1 MVSPSSAAA
10 LRPGLSVQA
19 AELARALRNL
29 PEDVKK
35 YKTIAAFE
43 EQAKEFLDRC
53 AAGAWRLPWR
63 CARRSRVQARMPGS
77 GMARHCWQMAQRRA
91 CAGAGVVLEDSTE
104 EASQAGSRE
113 AELVMAH

>member
-1 MVSPSSAAA
+1 M
-10 LRPGLSVQA
+10 QA

-53 AAGAWRLPWR
+53 AAGAVPASLQPCDALDQHEPACGRSLHA
-63 CARRSRVQARMPGS
+63 ARGS
-77 GMARHCWQMAQRRA
+77 SCVLG
-91 CAGAGVVLEDSTE
+91 GAG
-104 EASQAGSRE
+104 R
-113 AELVMAH
+113 